1 MREADARR
9 RDEAMATGR
18 AIRVAAIIA
27 AGGRGLRAGGG
38 VPKQLRSIGARTLLE
53 HALAPFDR
61 SRRVEQIVVALPPEL
76 AAEPP
81 AGLRTLETPLRVVA
95 GGARRQDSV
104 AAGLDAVGD
113 GASVVLVHDAARPFC
128 SQALISRVIDAAAEA
143 GAAVPAVRAT
153 DTVKQGADAG
163 GCTMVAA
170 TLPREGIYLAQTPQ
184 GFRIGVLRA
193 AVALGRSGVDAT
205 DEALLAERAGHPVRL
220 VEGDEENVKITT
232 PADLDRANARMT
244 RAAGAGTGA
253 MRVGIGYDLHRTVAG
268 RLLIL
273 GGVRVP
279 HDRGL
284 DGHSDADAVCHALTD
299 AVLGAAAAGDI
310 GRQFSDRDP
319 RWKGASSIDLLR
331 RAVAI
336 VRERGYAVG
345 NADVVI
351 IAERPRIGPHAALMR
366 ERLAETLRVPP
377 ERVSVKAKTGE
388 GMDAVGRG
396 EAVAVHAVATLIPG

>member
-1 MREADARR
+1 MREPDARR
-9 RDEAMATGR
+9 RDEAMAMER
-18 AIRVAAIIA
+18 AIRVTAIIA

-38 VPKQLRSIGARTLLE
+38 VPKQLRSIGTRTLLE

-61 SRRVEQIVVALPPEL
+61 NRRVEQIVVALPPEL
-76 AAEPP
+76 AADPP

-143 GAAVPAVRAT
+143 GAAVPAVQAT
-153 DTVKQGADAG
+153 DTVKQGADAAG
-163 GCTMVAA
+163 YTMVAA

-184 GFRIGVLRA
+184 GFRIDVLRA

-244 RAAGAGTGA
+244 RTAGAGTGA

-268 RLLIL
+268 RPLIL

-279 HDRGL
+279 HERGL

-310 GRQFSDRDP
+310 GRHFSNRDP
-319 RWKGASSIDLLR
+319 RWKDASSIDLLR

-336 VRERGYAVG
+336 VHERGYAVG

-366 ERLAETLRVPP
+366 ERLAETLHVPP
-377 ERVSVKAKTGE
+377 ESVSVKAKTGE

-396 EAVAVHAVATLIPG
+396 EAVAVHAVATLMPR